1 MVNFQ
6 GEGQLKNLPGWPTK
20 YRAVTDRSLVSVK
33 KTKVERMMK
42 VKVSWW
48 CLSLSAVS
56 RELCI
61 LDKARP
67 GR

>member
-6 GEGQLKNLPGWPTK
+6 EEGQLESLPGWATK
-20 YRAVTDRSLVSVK
+20 YRAVTDRSLMTVK
-33 KTKVERMMK
+33 ERKVEMMMK

-56 RELCI
+56 LSSVS
-61 LDKARP
+61 
-67 GR
+67 